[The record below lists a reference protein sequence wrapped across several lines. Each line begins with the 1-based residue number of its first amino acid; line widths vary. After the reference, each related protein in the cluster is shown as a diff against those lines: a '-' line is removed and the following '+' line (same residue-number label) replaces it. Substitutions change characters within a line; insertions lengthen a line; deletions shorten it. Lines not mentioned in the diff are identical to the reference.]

1 MLRTNLGDGK
11 LYVQKEQRTP
21 LIRNSQ
27 INSVEET
34 TANEV
39 DDLEMTRI
47 QSPYVTE
54 LTSEISDILGMDELE
69 AKIYLNLLRT
79 GPITASALAKEINID
94 RAKTYRVID
103 KLSSNGI
110 VSISFSS
117 PKLCIAAEPGEVLSL
132 TLQKKEEE
140 ITKIRRDGKKII
152 DKVKD
157 ISTADNKATVPTFRV
172 IQGIENITSQ
182 IERILENTTAIFYL
196 VTTIEDVSKLYHT
209 TIPEKIKQTQ
219 KARGTVRLIVDDASP
234 KMLPFI
240 KRFGAS
246 EVRIGKLPSKG
257 RIVVSQSCPITGK
270 LLMSDSAVKGTLHE
284 NVDSECALFTNSE
297 EMTNNIFTLCN
308 FIWKGATSVN
318 F

>member
-1 MLRTNLGDGK
+1 
-11 LYVQKEQRTP
+11 
-21 LIRNSQ
+21 
-27 INSVEET
+27 VEET

-47 QSPYVTE
+47 QSPYITE

-182 IERILENTTAIFYL
+182 IERILENTTEIFYL